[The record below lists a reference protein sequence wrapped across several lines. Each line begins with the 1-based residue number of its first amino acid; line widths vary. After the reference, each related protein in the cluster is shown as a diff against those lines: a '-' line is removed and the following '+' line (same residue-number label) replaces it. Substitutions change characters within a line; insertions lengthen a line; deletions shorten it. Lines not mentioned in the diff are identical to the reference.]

1 MTGYRK
7 YSNNFYKTSPTQV
20 LRDNRTKKGDEV
32 YMDELREISLRQKEK
47 H

>member
-20 LRDNRTKKGDEV
+20 LRDNRTIKGDELS
-32 YMDELREISLRQKEK
+32 MGELQERSLREKEK